1 MADSS
6 GQTPTYIARCP
17 ECSHIVAAAVA
28 PVAEPL
34 VMRDALK
41 SRREWERQGLVL
53 STGTVTNVRT
63 ATDFGHREG
72 CSRRRKRRQRA

>member
-17 ECSHIVAAAVA
+17 ECTHIVACAVA
-28 PVAEPL
+28 PVEEPA
-34 VMRDALK
+34 VMADALK
-41 SRREWERQGLVL
+41 SRREWERAGLVL
-53 STGTVTNVRT
+53 STGTAQDIRT

-72 CSRRRKRRQRA
+72 CGRRRKRRRR